1 VADQIRI
8 EIDDEQALRALQRA
22 AESGRDLSPVMRDI
36 AGVIE
41 DAIERAFQT
50 QSDPETGEP
59 WAPLAESTKKKRSGS
74 EPFAILQDSSS
85 LVQSIGSDF
94 DATSAEAGV
103 AEIYGVT
110 HQFGAEKG
118 EFGTAQGAFTF
129 DGQSLRPRSIPIP
142 WGDIPARPFLGL
154 SDEDETEIL
163 DLVSAYLSDSFS
175 T

>member
-1 VADQIRI
+1 MTDQIRI

-22 AESGRDLSPVMRDI
+22 AAAGRDLSPLMRDI

-59 WAPLAESTKKKRSGS
+59 WAPLAESTKKQRSGS

-85 LVQSIGSDF
+85 LVQSIRSDF
-94 DATSAEAGV
+94 DASSAEAGV

-118 EFGTAQGAFTF
+118 EFGDTRHGV
-129 DGQSLRPRSIPIP
+129 PIP

-154 SDEDETEIL
+154 SDEDENEIL

-175 T
+175 L

>member
-1 VADQIRI
+1 MTDQIRI

-22 AESGRDLSPVMRDI
+22 AAAGRDLSPLMRDI

-41 DAIERAFQT
+41 DAIDRAFQT

-85 LVQSIGSDF
+85 LVQSVGSDF

-110 HQFGAEKG
+110 HQFGADKG
-118 EFGTAQGAFTF
+118 EFGTAQGAYTF
-129 DGQSLRPRSIPIP
+129 DGESVRPRDIPIP
-142 WGDIPARPFLGL
+142 WGDIPARRFLGL
-154 SDEDETEIL
+154 GDDDQIEIL
-163 DLVSAYLSDSFS
+163 DFVSVYFSDSIS
-175 T
+175 P

>member
-1 VADQIRI
+1 MADQIRI

-22 AESGRDLSPVMRDI
+22 AESGRDLSPLMSDI

-59 WAPLAESTKKKRSGS
+59 WAPLAESTKSARRRRGGS

-85 LVQSIGSDF
+85 LVQSIGSESS
-94 DATSAEAGV
+94 ATEAAAGV
-103 AEIYGVT
+103 AEIYGTT

-118 EFGTAQGAFTF
+118 EFGATRHGV
-129 DGQSLRPRSIPIP
+129 SIP

-163 DLVSAYLSDSFS
+163 DLVSTYLSDSFS
-175 T
+175 L

>member
-1 VADQIRI
+1 MTDQIRI
-8 EIDDEQALRALQRA
+8 EIDDEQALRAFQRA
-22 AESGRDLSPVMRDI
+22 AAAGRDLSPLMRDI

-74 EPFAILQDSSS
+74 APFAILQDSSS
-85 LVQSIGSDF
+85 LVQSIGSESS
-94 DATSAEAGV
+94 ATEAAAGV

-118 EFGTAQGAFTF
+118 EFGATRR
-129 DGQSLRPRSIPIP
+129 GQPIP
-142 WGDIPARPFLGL
+142 FGDIPARPFLGL
-154 SDEDETEIL
+154 SAEDENEIL
-163 DLVSAYLSDSFS
+163 DLVSTYLSDNFS
-175 T
+175 P